1 MFKSDFIVSGAEVNL
16 SSDTSPQTLVSSWWI
31 AVLVPILLPPPSSSL
46 TLTLLSTCSAPSHPS
61 PSISHPFRWIMHRF
75 YLSLSLLVSITIDR
89 NFENFLN
96 RSDSPP
102 LIMHPIPYLSL
113 FPEKRRK
120 ITSLLDNSIHYPPI
134 LPSIPFSITLFI
146 HRFRPSINH
155 LQYFSTLSLFTP
167 QHFHSLDFSVPIDG
181 AHRNLIPY
189 SPTLTSLTLLPP
201 LPSTLQSTTIDL
213 LRERSRKSI
222 SRTKTKT
229 RKGKRRWGVKRSSW
243 GITREGDTLTF
254 GRSIL
259 CNFST
264 GKTCTSSRTS
274 RLFYFEI
281 PSIHHASETRLAP
294 PPPPP
299 RSALPQPANLSFLAF
314 FHLSRSSCHASSSSS
329 PPPPVFPV
337 CVIHPCRRFSRTTDF
352 PPLSSPPLDWRWSL
366 IK

>member
-314 FHLSRSSCHASSSSS
+314 FHLSRSSCHALLLLLLL
-329 PPPPVFPV
+329 FPV

>member
-1 MFKSDFIVSGAEVNL
+1 MDRGSRPHS
-16 SSDTSPQTLVSSWWI
+16 
-31 AVLVPILLPPPSSSL
+31 PSSTLILPYPYASL
-46 TLTLLSTCSAPSHPS
+46 HLLRAITPFTVDFSSLPMDYASLLS
-61 PSISHPFRWIMHRF
+61 
-75 YLSLSLLVSITIDR
+75 LSLSLLVSITIDR

-102 LIMHPIPYLSL
+102 LIMHPILYLSL

-155 LQYFSTLSLFTP
+155 LQYFSTLFLFTP

-229 RKGKRRWGVKRSSW
+229 RKGKRR
-243 GITREGDTLTF
+243 
-254 GRSIL
+254 
-259 CNFST
+259 
-264 GKTCTSSRTS
+264 
-274 RLFYFEI
+274 
-281 PSIHHASETRLAP
+281 
-294 PPPPP
+294 
-299 RSALPQPANLSFLAF
+299 
-314 FHLSRSSCHASSSSS
+314 
-329 PPPPVFPV
+329 
-337 CVIHPCRRFSRTTDF
+337 
-352 PPLSSPPLDWRWSL
+352 
-366 IK
+366 